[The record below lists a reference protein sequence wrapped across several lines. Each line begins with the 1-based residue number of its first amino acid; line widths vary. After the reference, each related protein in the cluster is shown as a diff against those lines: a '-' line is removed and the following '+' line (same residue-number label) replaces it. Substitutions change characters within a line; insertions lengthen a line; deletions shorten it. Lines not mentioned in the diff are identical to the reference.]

1 MRQIVVFGERS
12 SLISICAR
20 DLLRSPFSFILTGGE
35 SPENDNVVMMI
46 HV

>member
-1 MRQIVVFGERS
+1 MHQIVVFGERS